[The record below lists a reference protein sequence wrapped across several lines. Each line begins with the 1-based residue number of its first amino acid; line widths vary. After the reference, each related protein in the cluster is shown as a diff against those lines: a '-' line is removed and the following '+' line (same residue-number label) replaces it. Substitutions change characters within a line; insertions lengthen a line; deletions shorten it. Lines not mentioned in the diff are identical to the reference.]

1 MTAKK
6 TAAKKT
12 AAKKPPADDPEA
24 IAAAAQPSDPTRCG
38 GYVLTEQGWQLA
50 TDDDLAAAEGEGE

>member
-1 MTAKK
+1 MT
-6 TAAKKT
+6 AKKT